1 MVYIFPS
8 GVNGESIRMTDTLF
22 YKRYMIYNE
31 ALSCTNFN
39 IKKLNIEY
47 DLKIWIGLAGEKK
60 RLVGAN

>member
-1 MVYIFPS
+1 
-8 GVNGESIRMTDTLF
+8 MTDTLF